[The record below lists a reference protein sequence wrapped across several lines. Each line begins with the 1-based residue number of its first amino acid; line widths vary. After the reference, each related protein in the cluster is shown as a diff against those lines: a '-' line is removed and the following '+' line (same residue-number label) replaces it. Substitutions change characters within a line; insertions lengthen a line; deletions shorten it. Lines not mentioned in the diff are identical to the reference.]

1 MELHSLESRAR
12 TKRKRV
18 QIENVVLGSL
28 ALAGTLSFAILAPNA
43 TRLLKHVDLSW
54 ARKRDPRLRVRET
67 TYRLKKKGL
76 IVWNTKKDKLE
87 LTKKGCVAASRIR
100 TGLIEI
106 SKPRKWDGRWRIVI
120 FDISE
125 KRRGL
130 RVRVRHLLKRLGF
143 LRLQDSVW
151 VHPYDCEEIVSIL
164 KHDFRIGKELLYII
178 ADAVEYDRP
187 MREHFGLPLDS

>member
-1 MELHSLESRAR
+1 M
-12 TKRKRV
+12 
-18 QIENVVLGSL
+18 QIEHIVLGSI
-28 ALAGTLSFAILAPNA
+28 ATAGVLSFAMLAPNA
-43 TRLLKHVDLSW
+43 ARLLKRVDLSW
-54 ARKRDPRLRVRET
+54 ARKRDPRQRVRET
-67 TYRLKKKGL
+67 AYRLKKKGL
-76 IVWNTKKDKLE
+76 LAWNAENDRLE
-87 LTKKGCVAASRIR
+87 LTRKGREAVSRIR
-100 TGLIEI
+100 MGLLEI
-106 SKPRKWDGRWRIVI
+106 PKPRRWDGRWRIVI

-130 RVRVRHLLKRLGF
+130 RVRVRHLLQQLGF

-187 MREHFGLPLDS
+187 MREHFELPLN